1 LRFDKC
7 FSTISVATHTEVCV
21 EELRRIRK
29 EKKLSQAKL
38 AALADLDPSTVNQIE
53 TGARRPNTRT
63 LEKLAAVLGVEVSDL
78 FPKAQSPLPLE
89 DRPRAPGIEVGKAY
103 FVEPEPGEELDI
115 VTLRLY
121 VWREL
126 EHDDPLLQK
135 VANLIRQERA
145 KAKAEAG

>member
-1 LRFDKC
+1 M
-7 FSTISVATHTEVCV
+7 
-21 EELRRIRK
+21 EELRRLRK
-29 EKKLSQAKL
+29 ERKLSQAKL

-89 DRPRAPGIEVGKAY
+89 DRPRASDIEVLGSY
-103 FVEPEPGEELDI
+103 FVEDAEPDI

-126 EHDDPLLQK
+126 EKDDALLQK
-135 VANLIRQERA
+135 VAKLLKERD
-145 KAKAEAG
+145 KAKSEAG